1 MSKCV
6 SAAAVQCAHTVSIEQ
21 LLLLSSTYNTCA
33 VTHGNLHLVEL
44 VSTLCRPPG
53 HSNSTNRAPPPSCTS
68 RRRFALALSAVHAEL
83 SRPQLPA
90 ARARLAVLAP
100 KGLLLLLLVGS
111 TADSAAAASFI
122 EAVLSKSS
130 VGCCHVAATW
140 GLHRQLLPGSR
151 CLTVPAQAFRDAC
164 RSGDACKRVLV

>member
-6 SAAAVQCAHTVSIEQ
+6 PAAAVQCAHTVSIEQ

-53 HSNSTNRAPPPSCTS
+53 HPNSTNRAPPPSCS
-68 RRRFALALSAVHAEL
+68 SGARFTLALSAVHAEL

-90 ARARLAVLAP
+90 ARVRLAVLAP
-100 KGLLLLLLVGS
+100 NSLLLLLLVAG
-111 TADSAAAASFI
+111 SAAAATSLV

-130 VGCCHVAATW
+130 VSCCHVAATW
-140 GLHRQLLPGSR
+140 RLHRQLLPGSH
-151 CLTVPAQAFRDAC
+151 CLAVPAQALRDAC
-164 RSGDACKRVLV
+164 EECGGCNRGHM